1 VIKRTIQVTNKL
13 GLHARASAKLT
24 QTAGRFKSQVWIARN
39 GRRVN
44 AKSIMGVMM
53 LAAGSARR
61 SRSRPTAPTRPRRS
75 TRGEALR
82 EQVRRGRMSERAT
95 STVCFTMHGIGVSGG
110 IAIGHAHLFAGMQA
124 EAEHYQIVNADVP
137 REQRRYDRAVRE
149 VKDELKELAESVRH
163 SAASELAPFVN
174 LHLLLLEDAA
184 FTEAPREI
192 IREQH
197 CNAEWAL
204 RAQLDELMAQ
214 FTDIEDPYLREREA
228 DVRQVAE
235 RILAALAGTQRRI
248 PSKPVREDA
257 SILVARE
264 LSPAD
269 VILFREHP
277 FASFITDLGGATSHT
292 AIVARSMNIPAIVAL
307 HHSRTLIRED
317 ELLIV
322 DGTQGVV
329 IVNPDRHVL
338 AEYRLKQNE
347 ARLERDK
354 LKRLKTAPAA
364 TLDGTAVQLFANIE
378 LPNDIEAVKAS
389 GATGVGLFRS
399 EFLFMNRRDL
409 PDEDEQ
415 YEAYR
420 DVVEGLKGLP
430 VTIRTLDLGA
440 DKPLD
445 SQESGAV
452 NPALGLRAI
461 RYCLS
466 EPQVFNTQ
474 LRAILR
480 ASRHGKVLILIPML
494 STWNELTQTLA
505 AVRIAKEQ
513 LKDEGVKFDEYVPIG
528 GMIEVPAA
536 AIALPMFIRKLDFLS
551 IGTNDLIQY
560 TLAIDRADDRVAHLY
575 DPLHP
580 AVLNLLAGVIRT
592 ARENEKPIAVC
603 GEMAGDVE
611 LTRLLLGFGL
621 RHFSMHPAHLLSVK
635 QRVLMTSLPDIA
647 PTVARILKTD
657 EPDKLQGLIEKL
669 NS

>member
-1 VIKRTIQVTNKL
+1 M
-13 GLHARASAKLT
+13 T
-24 QTAGRFKSQVWIARN
+24 Q
-39 GRRVN
+39 
-44 AKSIMGVMM
+44 
-53 LAAGSARR
+53 
-61 SRSRPTAPTRPRRS
+61 
-75 TRGEALR
+75 
-82 EQVRRGRMSERAT
+82 
-95 STVCFTMHGIGVSGG
+95 TVCFTMHGIGVSGG
-110 IAIGHAHLFAGMQA
+110 IAIGQAHLFAGMSA
-124 EAEHYQIVNADVP
+124 EANHYEISGPDIV

-149 VKDELKELAESVRH
+149 VRDELNTLIESVRH
-163 SAASELAPFVN
+163 STSAELAPFVKV
-174 LHLLLLEDAA
+174 HLMLLEDAA
-184 FTEAPREI
+184 FSEAPREI

-204 RAQLDELMAQ
+204 RLQLDELMAQ
-214 FTDIEDPYLREREA
+214 FSEIEDTYLRERED

-235 RILAALAGTQRRI
+235 RILGALAGTRRRI
-248 PSKPVREDA
+248 AMKPVREDA
-257 SILVARE
+257 SILVARD

-277 FASFITDLGGATSHT
+277 FAAFITDLGGATSHT

-307 HHSRTLIRED
+307 HHSRSLIRED
-317 ELLIV
+317 ELIIV

-338 AEYRLKQNE
+338 AEYRLKQNQ

-354 LKRLKTAPAA
+354 LKRLRTAPAS
-364 TLDGTAVQLFANIE
+364 TLDGTPIQLQANIE
-378 LPNDIEAVKAS
+378 LPADIEQVKAS

-409 PDEDEQ
+409 PDEEEQ

-420 DVVEGLKGLP
+420 EVVEGMKGLP
-430 VTIRTLDLGA
+430 VTIRTMDIGA
-440 DKPLD
+440 DKAMD
-445 SQESGAV
+445 GQEYVAV

-461 RYCLS
+461 RYSLS
-466 EPQVFNTQ
+466 EPEVFNTQ

-494 STWNELTQTLA
+494 TTWQELHQALA
-505 AVRIAKEQ
+505 AVAQAKEQ
-513 LKDEGVKFDEYVPIG
+513 LRDEGVKFDEYVPLG

-551 IGTNDLIQY
+551 VGTNDLIQY
-560 TLAIDRADDRVAHLY
+560 TLAIDRSDDRVAHLY

-592 ARENEKPIAVC
+592 AQQHQKPVAVC

-611 LTRLLLGFGL
+611 LTRMLLGFGL
-621 RHFSMHPAHLLSVK
+621 RNFSMHPAHLLAVK
-635 QRVLMTSLPDIA
+635 QRVLTTSIPDIA
-647 PTVARILKTD
+647 PVVARILRAE
-657 EPDKLQGLIEKL
+657 EPEKMQALIEKL